1 MKQLIIW
8 TIVISIAFPAL
19 SQNPASTVEKHDT
32 IIKLGGKKLVVD
44 ISNVSGT
51 TVTYKLAGTNENITL
66 ERKQIEK
73 LKYKSGK
80 VEIFNKPVLQMLNES
95 QWEAVLVT
103 EKKEDIEGMHEYGLI
118 EATSSSD
125 ARSPKAAKKSAT
137 IRLQKKAA
145 NLSANI
151 ILITKAEAIGG
162 YGEQPGYDMEGM
174 CYGFDPPSEE
184 TKKKLQ
190 DINNDQ
196 KGTPD
201 KKTSKKKR

>member
-1 MKQLIIW
+1 MKKLATW
-8 TIVISIAFPAL
+8 TIVLLFAIPGF
-19 SQNPASTVEKHDT
+19 SQNPISTIEKHDT
-32 IIKLGGKKLVVD
+32 LIKLGGKKLVVD
-44 ISNVSGT
+44 ISNVSAT
-51 TVTYKLAGTNENITL
+51 TVTYKLKGETENITL

-73 LKYKSGK
+73 IKYKSGRID
-80 VEIFNKPVLQMLNES
+80 VFNKPVLQMLNES

-103 EKKEDIEGMHEYGLI
+103 EKKEDIEGMHEFGLL
-118 EATSSSD
+118 ESNSSSD

-145 NLSANI
+145 NLGANI
-151 ILITKAEAIGG
+151 IFITKAEAIGG
-162 YGEQPGYDMEGM
+162 YGEAPGYEMAGI

-201 KKTSKKKR
+201 KKTTKKKK

>member
-1 MKQLIIW
+1 MKPLAIW
-8 TIVISIAFPAL
+8 TFLLFFAL
-19 SQNPASTVEKHDT
+19 PVFSQDPSSAVAKHDT
-32 IIKLGGKKLVVD
+32 LIKLGGKKILCD
-44 ISNVSGT
+44 ISNVSNT
-51 TVTYKLAGTNENITL
+51 SVTYKIVGETGNITL

-73 LKYKSGK
+73 VKYKSGR

-103 EKKEDIEGMHEYGLI
+103 EKKEDIDGMHEYGLI
-118 EATSSSD
+118 ESNSSSD

-145 NLSANI
+145 NLGANI

-162 YGEQPGYDMEGM
+162 YGEQPGYDMAGI

-196 KGTPD
+196 KSTPD
-201 KKTSKKKR
+201 KKTTKKKK

>member
-1 MKQLIIW
+1 MKKLSIW
-8 TIVISIAFPAL
+8 TIVLFFAFPAF
-19 SQNPASTVEKHDT
+19 SQNPANTIEKHDT
-32 IIKLGGKKLVVD
+32 IIKLGGKKLAVD
-44 ISNVSGT
+44 ISNVSAT
-51 TVTYKLAGTNENITL
+51 TVTYKMVGENENITL

-73 LKYKSGK
+73 IKYKSGR
-80 VEIFNKPVLQMLNES
+80 VDIFNKPVLQMLNES

-118 EATSSSD
+118 ESNSSSD

-145 NLSANI
+145 NLGANI

-162 YGEQPGYDMEGM
+162 YGEQPGYDMAGM

-184 TKKKLQ
+184 TKKKLE

-196 KGTPD
+196 KSTPD
-201 KKTSKKKR
+201 KKTTKKKK